1 MNITIGALLALSFL
15 ISVLGLFMFVWAQMN
30 GLMRAGPD
38 AAGVIFADGEV
49 GLIEDLSLSADAR
62 ANLQRIE
69 NAASGRRD
77 GHDARRAAIASE
89 LVHRFHE
96 TGHLRGIHLGC
107 AAL

>member
-49 GLIEDLSLSADAR
+49 GLIEDLSLS
-62 ANLQRIE
+62 LQTREPISS
-69 NAASGRRD
+69 ASRMPPVGEGMAMTPGEQR
-77 GHDARRAAIASE
+77 SPQN
-89 LVHRFHE
+89 
-96 TGHLRGIHLGC
+96 
-107 AAL
+107 